1 MFSDISGGEKAMPNS
16 IAERFDL
23 SGRVAAVT
31 GAGGA
36 LCGAMADALGAA
48 GVKVAVIDIDPDKAD
63 ARVRAIEAAGGS
75 AQALA
80 CDVLDAAALKD
91 GCRAVCDR
99 WGAPDFLIN
108 GAGGNDPRGST
119 SIEFQ
124 PADSGLP
131 PDARSFFD
139 LETVDFRRVFDLNF
153 MGAFLTSQA
162 FGREMI
168 ARGKGAIL
176 NMSSMSAFTPLTK
189 VPAYSAA
196 KAALSNFTQWLAVH
210 FAHTGVRVNALAP
223 GFFMTEQLKFLHIDR
238 ETGELL
244 PRARKVIAHTPMGR
258 YGRPDDLIGAM
269 IWLLSDA
276 SSFVTGTVVP
286 IDGGFSSYTI

>member
-1 MFSDISGGEKAMPNS
+1 MPRS

-23 SGRVAAVT
+23 SGRVAAIT

-48 GVKVAVIDIDPDKAD
+48 GVKVAVIDIDADKAE
-63 ARVRAIEAAGGS
+63 ARAGAIAAAGGS
-75 AQALA
+75 ARAFA
-80 CDVLDAAALKD
+80 CDVLDAAALKNC
-91 GCRAVCDR
+91 CRGLCER
-99 WGAPDFLIN
+99 WGPPDFLIN

-119 SIEFQ
+119 SVEFH
-124 PADSGLP
+124 PAEDDLP
-131 PDARSFFD
+131 PHGRSIFD
-139 LETVDFRRVFDLNF
+139 LAGPDFRRVFDLNF
-153 MGAFLTSQA
+153 MGALMASQE
-162 FGREMI
+162 FGREMV
-168 ARGKGAIL
+168 ARGRGVIL

-189 VPAYSAA
+189 VPAYCAA
-196 KAALSNFTQWLAVH
+196 KAAVSNFTQWLAVH

-238 ETGELL
+238 KTGELL
-244 PRARKVIAHTPMGR
+244 PRAQKVIAHTPMGR
-258 YGRPDDLIGAM
+258 YGQPDDLIGAM

-276 SSFVTGTVVP
+276 SSFVTGAVVP